1 MSDLRTRL
9 DDLVDDVP
17 THVAPDV
24 RGAWAAGARRRNRRR
39 AGVVATAAA
48 VLALVSAVAAGVP
61 RVLDPGPTDAS
72 PRGGVGSYPTRI
84 DRPQWTRSWSDVHGL
99 GAGLLRSG
107 GTWYVVSPDGALRR
121 MDHAG
126 TQVAPAISPDGRYVA
141 WLDTGYGQA
150 GIEVTDLTTGSTSSH
165 DVGLAGSNSQW
176 IVAEGARMVWSPDSR
191 QVLVPA
197 RRRFMMTPPNPAA
210 VVLDVDGRL
219 RSVQERYPSPQHVSV
234 VGWQG
239 PRRLVWL
246 AWRDGSGVPAT
257 GLKAIVTDRRGH
269 DPRTVPVTVDGD
281 TGHLATTSASISPD
295 GGTLALGAD
304 LAQEGVQIRFY
315 SLTGPTTGH
324 LRGTMPAVVDGAAD
338 CPPSW
343 GDELQVP
350 AAESYRDAALVSV
363 NGGVTVLAD
372 PRLHVT
378 CSVWATDAL
387 TGAPHR
393 GVGGWLFGDSTSWL
407 SWHWRETSEA
417 LVGALVLATGLVLLR
432 RRRRG
437 PHASHG
443 SHRPGTP

>member
-176 IVAEGARMVWSPDSR
+176 IVAEGARMVCRPTRGRCSSR
-191 QVLVPA
+191 P
-197 RRRFMMTPPNPAA
+197 
-210 VVLDVDGRL
+210 
-219 RSVQERYPSPQHVSV
+219 
-234 VGWQG
+234 
-239 PRRLVWL
+239 
-246 AWRDGSGVPAT
+246 
-257 GLKAIVTDRRGH
+257 
-269 DPRTVPVTVDGD
+269 
-281 TGHLATTSASISPD
+281 
-295 GGTLALGAD
+295 
-304 LAQEGVQIRFY
+304 
-315 SLTGPTTGH
+315 
-324 LRGTMPAVVDGAAD
+324 
-338 CPPSW
+338 
-343 GDELQVP
+343 
-350 AAESYRDAALVSV
+350 
-363 NGGVTVLAD
+363 
-372 PRLHVT
+372 
-378 CSVWATDAL
+378 
-387 TGAPHR
+387 
-393 GVGGWLFGDSTSWL
+393 VGGS
-407 SWHWRETSEA
+407 
-417 LVGALVLATGLVLLR
+417 
-432 RRRRG
+432 
-437 PHASHG
+437 
-443 SHRPGTP
+443 